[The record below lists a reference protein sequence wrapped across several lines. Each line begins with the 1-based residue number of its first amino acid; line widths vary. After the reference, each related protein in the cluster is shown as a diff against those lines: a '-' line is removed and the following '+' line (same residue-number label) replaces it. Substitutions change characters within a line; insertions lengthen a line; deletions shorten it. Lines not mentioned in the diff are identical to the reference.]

1 MEALI
6 VFIVLSVSGAFA
18 YKCSYERLWF
28 KVGSLFD
35 IISTSSKKNVIPLAS
50 KMEVGSNEDVSSMGN
65 FINKFY
71 TEYSLPSH
79 KVLQSLRV
87 LFSLAMM
94 TYTVTIE
101 IILWQ
106 IKVAGMDKEVTFIT
120 TWVWPLTAI
129 MLSFIL
135 ILFQPFFI
143 IISLLNKFY
152 NDKFDIDRLII
163 VTCIILSTLI
173 ALLSYIN
180 IGPFQYTKNILTR
193 LSIGGVTV
201 MASLSG
207 LATVS
212 SLYYNFLVIWHKFSN
227 TPMSDPSFRNIN
239 NSNNNSKSLL
249 WTTDAYIEEKIQ
261 DYEHNIE
268 QNVQIL
274 RSLEEEVG
282 ENSTF
287 KAELMEK
294 IAWYQLELGKLEAL
308 LQQSPQVRTF
318 KKAFEV
324 GFIIYCL
331 HKLIITFL
339 KRIPYIIYHSLKYP
353 DDYDYE
359 NFSENAASDPLAI
372 TIANILDFSFFRF
385 NYQHDL
391 DSLTKQISLFL
402 SISLFLCCLSAV
414 NTTISYVVTLLPI
427 KFQILALF
435 AMQNDDTANVLPEY
449 TNNSSYK
456 GKKRNYSQEQKGI
469 SLIKNLVVSELTGVY
484 VLATTLMVRSHL
496 PFEVSQRLKELLGGK
511 FTVPNI
517 VIDSWFDEV
526 YAFACVFTFICI
538 RIAERKLS
546 TKKVSVE

>member
-1 MEALI
+1 MEDLI
-6 VFIVLSVSGAFA
+6 VFVVLSASGAFA
-18 YKCSYERLWF
+18 YKWSYERLWF

-35 IISTSSKKNVIPLAS
+35 IVSTSSKKNSYSLTGELEIGP
-50 KMEVGSNEDVSSMGN
+50 NENVSGMGN
-65 FINKFY
+65 FINKIY

-79 KVLQSLRV
+79 KILQYLRV
-87 LFSLAMM
+87 LFSLATMV
-94 TYTVTIE
+94 YTVTIE

-135 ILFQPFFI
+135 ILLQPFFI

-152 NDKFDIDRLII
+152 NDRYDIDRLIT
-163 VTCIILSTLI
+163 VTCIILSFLI
-173 ALLSYIN
+173 AILSYTN
-180 IGPFQYTKNILTR
+180 IGPFQYTRNILTR

-212 SLYYNFLVIWHKFSN
+212 SLYYNFLVIWHKIRN
-227 TPMSDPSFRNIN
+227 TSMSDPSFRNIN
-239 NSNNNSKSLL
+239 NNNNSKSLL
-249 WTTDAYIEEKIQ
+249 WTADAYIEEKIQ

-268 QNVQIL
+268 QNMQIL
-274 RSLEEEVG
+274 KRLGNKSKG

-287 KAELMEK
+287 RAELIEK
-294 IAWYQLELGKLEAL
+294 IAWYQLELGKLESQ
-308 LQQSPQVRTF
+308 LQESPKVRNF
-318 KKAFEV
+318 KKIFEI

-353 DDYDYE
+353 NDYDYE

-372 TIANILDFSFFRF
+372 TIANILDFSIFRF

-391 DSLTKQISLFL
+391 DSLIKQISLFL

-414 NTTISYVVTLLPI
+414 NTTISYVVTLLPV

-435 AMQNDDTANVLPEY
+435 AMRNDDAGDVLPEY
-449 TNNSSYK
+449 ANNPNYK
-456 GKKRNYSQEQKGI
+456 NKIGNFTHQQKEV

-484 VLATTLMVRSHL
+484 VLATSLMVRSHL
-496 PFEVSQRLKELLGGK
+496 PFEVSQRLKELLGEK

-526 YAFACVFTFICI
+526 YAFSCVFTFICI

-546 TKKVSVE
+546 SKKISVE

>member
-6 VFIVLSVSGAFA
+6 VFVVLSVSGAFA
-18 YKCSYERLWF
+18 YKWSYERLWF

-35 IISTSSKKNVIPLAS
+35 IISTSSKKKGSPLTS
-50 KMEVGSNEDVSSMGN
+50 QLKIGSHENVSSMGN

-79 KVLQSLRV
+79 KILQSQRI

-106 IKVAGMDKEVTFIT
+106 IKVAGMDREVTFIT
-120 TWVWPLTAI
+120 TWVWPLTAVL
-129 MLSFIL
+129 LSFIL
-135 ILFQPFFI
+135 ILLQPFFI

-152 NDKFDIDRLII
+152 NDKFDIDKLII
-163 VTCIILSTLI
+163 VTCLSLSFLI

-180 IGPFQYTKNILTR
+180 FGPFQYTKNILTR

-212 SLYYNFLVIWHKFSN
+212 SLYYNFLVIWHKFRN
-227 TPMSDPSFRNIN
+227 TSMSDPSLRNIN
-239 NSNNNSKSLL
+239 SNDNSKSLL
-249 WTTDAYIEEKIQ
+249 WTTDAYMEEKIQ

-274 RSLEEEVG
+274 TQLEKESNV

-287 KAELMEK
+287 RAELLEK
-294 IAWYQLELGKLEAL
+294 IAWYQLELGKLEIL
-308 LQQSPQVRTF
+308 LKQSPQVRTF
-318 KKAFEV
+318 KKIFEI

-353 DDYDYE
+353 NDYEYE

-414 NTTISYVVTLLPI
+414 NTTISYVVTLLPV

-435 AMQNDDTANVLPEY
+435 AMQNDDTGNLLPEFV
-449 TNNSSYK
+449 NSTIRKERK
-456 GKKRNYSQEQKGI
+456 GGLSQEQKGV

-484 VLATTLMVRSHL
+484 VLATTLMIRSHL
-496 PFEVSQRLKELLGGK
+496 PFEVSQRLKELLGEK

-546 TKKVSVE
+546 TKKISTE

>member
-1 MEALI
+1 
-6 VFIVLSVSGAFA
+6 
-18 YKCSYERLWF
+18 
-28 KVGSLFD
+28 
-35 IISTSSKKNVIPLAS
+35 
-50 KMEVGSNEDVSSMGN
+50 
-65 FINKFY
+65 
-71 TEYSLPSH
+71 
-79 KVLQSLRV
+79 
-87 LFSLAMM
+87 
-94 TYTVTIE
+94 
-101 IILWQ
+101 
-106 IKVAGMDKEVTFIT
+106 MDKDVTFIT
-120 TWVWPLTAI
+120 IWVWPLTAV

-152 NDKFDIDRLII
+152 NDRFDIDRLII
-163 VTCIILSTLI
+163 VTCITLSSLI

-193 LSIGGVTV
+193 LSIGGVTI

-212 SLYYNFLVIWHKFSN
+212 SLYYNFLVIWHKFCN
-227 TPMSDPSFRNIN
+227 TPMTDPSFRNIN
-239 NSNNNSKSLL
+239 NNNNSKSLL
-249 WTTDAYIEEKIQ
+249 WTSDAFIEEKIQ

-274 RSLEEEVG
+274 TRLEEETNG
-282 ENSTF
+282 EYSTF

-294 IAWYQLELGKLEAL
+294 IAWYQLELGKLETL

-353 DDYDYE
+353 NDYDYE
-359 NFSENAASDPLAI
+359 YFSENAASDPLAI
-372 TIANILDFSFFRF
+372 TMASILDFSFFRF

-414 NTTISYVVTLLPI
+414 NTTISYVVTLLPM

-449 TNNSSYK
+449 SSNSNYK
-456 GKKRNYSQEQKGI
+456 GKKGKLSHEQKGI

-484 VLATTLMVRSHL
+484 VLATTVMVRSHL
-496 PFEVSQRLKELLGGK
+496 PFEVSQRLKELLGEK

-526 YAFACVFTFICI
+526 YAFACVFTFVCI

-546 TKKVSVE
+546 TKKVSFE

>member
-1 MEALI
+1 
-6 VFIVLSVSGAFA
+6 
-18 YKCSYERLWF
+18 
-28 KVGSLFD
+28 
-35 IISTSSKKNVIPLAS
+35 
-50 KMEVGSNEDVSSMGN
+50 
-65 FINKFY
+65 
-71 TEYSLPSH
+71 
-79 KVLQSLRV
+79 
-87 LFSLAMM
+87 
-94 TYTVTIE
+94 
-101 IILWQ
+101 
-106 IKVAGMDKEVTFIT
+106 
-120 TWVWPLTAI
+120 
-129 MLSFIL
+129 
-135 ILFQPFFI
+135 
-143 IISLLNKFY
+143 
-152 NDKFDIDRLII
+152 
-163 VTCIILSTLI
+163 
-173 ALLSYIN
+173 
-180 IGPFQYTKNILTR
+180 
-193 LSIGGVTV
+193 

-212 SLYYNFLVIWHKFSN
+212 SLYYNFLVIWHKFRN

-372 TIANILDFSFFRF
+372 TIANILIFRF
-385 NYQHDL
+385 
-391 DSLTKQISLFL
+391 SG
-402 SISLFLCCLSAV
+402 SITS
-414 NTTISYVVTLLPI
+414 TIS
-427 KFQILALF
+427 
-435 AMQNDDTANVLPEY
+435 
-449 TNNSSYK
+449 
-456 GKKRNYSQEQKGI
+456 
-469 SLIKNLVVSELTGVY
+469 
-484 VLATTLMVRSHL
+484 
-496 PFEVSQRLKELLGGK
+496 
-511 FTVPNI
+511 
-517 VIDSWFDEV
+517 
-526 YAFACVFTFICI
+526 I
-538 RIAERKLS
+538 R
-546 TKKVSVE
+546 

>member
-173 ALLSYIN
+173 
-180 IGPFQYTKNILTR
+180 R
-193 LSIGGVTV
+193 
-201 MASLSG
+201 
-207 LATVS
+207 
-212 SLYYNFLVIWHKFSN
+212 
-227 TPMSDPSFRNIN
+227 
-239 NSNNNSKSLL
+239 
-249 WTTDAYIEEKIQ
+249 
-261 DYEHNIE
+261 
-268 QNVQIL
+268 
-274 RSLEEEVG
+274 
-282 ENSTF
+282 
-287 KAELMEK
+287 
-294 IAWYQLELGKLEAL
+294 
-308 LQQSPQVRTF
+308 
-318 KKAFEV
+318 
-324 GFIIYCL
+324 C
-331 HKLIITFL
+331 
-339 KRIPYIIYHSLKYP
+339 
-353 DDYDYE
+353 
-359 NFSENAASDPLAI
+359 
-372 TIANILDFSFFRF
+372 
-385 NYQHDL
+385 
-391 DSLTKQISLFL
+391 
-402 SISLFLCCLSAV
+402 
-414 NTTISYVVTLLPI
+414 
-427 KFQILALF
+427 
-435 AMQNDDTANVLPEY
+435 
-449 TNNSSYK
+449 
-456 GKKRNYSQEQKGI
+456 
-469 SLIKNLVVSELTGVY
+469 
-484 VLATTLMVRSHL
+484 
-496 PFEVSQRLKELLGGK
+496 
-511 FTVPNI
+511 
-517 VIDSWFDEV
+517 
-526 YAFACVFTFICI
+526 
-538 RIAERKLS
+538 
-546 TKKVSVE
+546 